1 MKKMYTVLAATAF
14 CSCLAGGLAL
24 PDKAIAGPQLDF
36 GDNGYLQFDL
46 KFQGIMDYTDFGA
59 GKNGDEDR
67 FDLYLRR
74 ARLVFTSMYD
84 DTWGAKFQT
93 CGGTSATR
101 NLGGGG
107 YETNNSN
114 SKTNSQIRL
123 VDGYLIGMLDDAL
136 NIKIGL
142 TKIPLTRGNL
152 DECFSPLSH
161 ERSMF
166 VYSPYG
172 TDATKNSRDMGFV
185 TTGGFFDSHLKY
197 WAAVMEGR
205 EGSSEW
211 DNPFNNNNYISS
223 AEPKSN
229 LEYVAR
235 LHYSFLNPELSP
247 SAGGYKG
254 TYLGKQG
261 KVFTLGIAGA
271 YEADAA
277 YKNVIA
283 NGTGATV
290 VGDDTVD
297 YTAYTADLFFE
308 YPFDNGGVLTA
319 TALYLKA
326 DFDDAYKTTTAV
338 ADLNTIVGGLNGQKE
353 GYYAK
358 LGYILPVT
366 LGAKGKLQPFAR
378 YENFDVASF
387 SNVKDQNIQ
396 QIGFG
401 ANYFVLGDEKVRFTL
416 EYYHTEFDK
425 PTMLGDYLDQTVT
438 HASYTSYDTMTA
450 MFMVVF

>member
-1 MKKMYTVLAATAF
+1 MTSVIVPLFLLLLRETKALCLSVIFSIFIRRREMKKMYTVLAATAF

-166 VYSPYG
+166 VYSP
-172 TDATKNSRDMGFV
+172 
-185 TTGGFFDSHLKY
+185 
-197 WAAVMEGR
+197 
-205 EGSSEW
+205 
-211 DNPFNNNNYISS
+211 
-223 AEPKSN
+223 
-229 LEYVAR
+229 
-235 LHYSFLNPELSP
+235 
-247 SAGGYKG
+247 
-254 TYLGKQG
+254 
-261 KVFTLGIAGA
+261 
-271 YEADAA
+271 
-277 YKNVIA
+277 
-283 NGTGATV
+283 
-290 VGDDTVD
+290 
-297 YTAYTADLFFE
+297 
-308 YPFDNGGVLTA
+308 
-319 TALYLKA
+319 
-326 DFDDAYKTTTAV
+326 
-338 ADLNTIVGGLNGQKE
+338 
-353 GYYAK
+353 
-358 LGYILPVT
+358 
-366 LGAKGKLQPFAR
+366 
-378 YENFDVASF
+378 
-387 SNVKDQNIQ
+387 
-396 QIGFG
+396 
-401 ANYFVLGDEKVRFTL
+401 
-416 EYYHTEFDK
+416 
-425 PTMLGDYLDQTVT
+425 
-438 HASYTSYDTMTA
+438 
-450 MFMVVF
+450 